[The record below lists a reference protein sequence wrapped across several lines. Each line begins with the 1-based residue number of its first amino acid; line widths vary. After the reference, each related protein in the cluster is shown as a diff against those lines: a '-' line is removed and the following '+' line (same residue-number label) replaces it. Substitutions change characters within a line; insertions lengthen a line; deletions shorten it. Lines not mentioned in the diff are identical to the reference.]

1 MSMSIAAAHRSW
13 RVKMAGR
20 SPAGAPRKVEKRL
33 AQARTLICRVAVAA
47 AFLGAGLGAGGALG
61 QGEVHVPEDLRD
73 WQGWVLHGQEHR
85 ACPFLHDAA
94 AIGQEQFICAWPG
107 LLAIRAD
114 AQGGSFEQRW
124 TIYGAEQWVPLP
136 GDGQVWPQ
144 NATVDERAA
153 TLALRQGTPS
163 IRLGPGSHR
172 VAGAFAW
179 SERPAALTVPSRTGL
194 VALWMDGDRVAL
206 PRRSANG
213 IWLGEGERA
222 AKVQDALK
230 VQVFRR
236 ILDDVPTRLESEFA
250 LDISGSV
257 REELLAP
264 ALPDAFTPLALESRL
279 PARLEPDGSLRLQ
292 ARPGSW
298 RIRLKARAA
307 GALNELTLPAPVRN
321 LPNAEIWSYQANPRL
336 RATTPEAARAIDP
349 TLVGA
354 PWPDLPTFRM
364 AAEESLRILERS
376 RGQAEAGNRLEL
388 HRQLWLDFDG
398 GGFAFADELSG
409 RLRTDWRLDMASPY
423 ALLSAR
429 EWGRNLLVT
438 SNGEA
443 AGVELRRAD
452 LSLDALGRI
461 ETRGEMPAAGWRS
474 DLSSMTATL
483 NLPPGYKLLAAL
495 GVDEA
500 PASWAGRWRLLDFF
514 LLLVIT
520 LGVARLFGRRA
531 AAVALLALLLS
542 FHEQSAPVWSWLNLL
557 AAVALARAAPPGRL
571 QHAARSYR
579 LASFALLLILLLPF
593 AAEQIRIAV
602 HPQLEPETLRLG
614 QTSAWTDGLFGGT
627 SAPASPESERAA
639 DQDLEAAQAGAE
651 IAQTRASEGS
661 RRTAAPNGLAPP
673 KKLAGIHTQTLR
685 LEASR
690 GAALEFDRYGAGDLV
705 QTGPGR
711 PDWEWT
717 PYALHWGGPVKA
729 DRSMRLV
736 ILPDGLVSVLRFAA
750 VAALGLLAA
759 LFAFDLLGRRWR
771 WPKFGSAAAL
781 AALALL
787 TAPTQGLRAAT
798 PAPEILEELEQRLLA
813 PPPCVPRCA
822 ELVAARAL
830 IGASDLTLLLEI
842 HALAQVAVPIPGA
855 EQGWKP
861 TRIVLGEAA
870 GEAASG
876 AAALPAHR
884 GEDALLRVRL
894 KSGRHVLELH
904 GPLPPGDALEVAF
917 PMPPRSIAAQSEHWF
932 VTGIENGSL
941 PSGALGLTRLERGDR
956 DQQASRPW
964 EAIRFPPF
972 LQVERTVQLGLDWR
986 IDTQVRRLA
995 PAIGAISIDIPLLE
1009 GESVLEGDRK
1019 VRAGRILVAMD
1030 PDQQRFRWSSSLP
1043 RRSSMKLQAPT
1054 DQPWQEIWSFV
1065 IGSAWKAEFRGVPE
1079 SEPGPEA
1086 TVRVALFHPRPGEVL
1101 EAAFVRPEGISGSA
1115 LAFDKV
1121 RLETVIG
1128 ADLRSAQLTLG
1139 YRSTRGASQ
1148 PIRLPAAA
1156 QLRMATIDGAPQ
1168 PLKLL
1173 PAAPGEADAP
1183 AGKTL
1188 ILPIAP
1194 GAHQVVLAWDEPA
1207 ALGLRVHPPA
1217 VGLGAPA
1224 SNIVT
1229 RLEMPAS
1236 RWLLFT
1242 KGPSLGPAVLY
1253 WSELIALLAASLILG
1268 RIAPTPLGFRHW
1280 LLLGLG
1286 FSTFSWFAFAVVAL
1300 WLLAHGARQSRGGSW
1315 PPAIYNLSQIGFAL
1329 LSLAALAAL
1338 LTGIPQGLLGNPDM
1352 SLTGFESQGRTLTWF
1367 ADQTAD
1373 ALPDAAVWSLPIPI
1387 YKALILAWALWL
1399 TFALIRWL
1407 PWVWRRFSE
1416 PGLWLDSSAA

>member
-1 MSMSIAAAHRSW
+1 M
-13 RVKMAGR
+13 
-20 SPAGAPRKVEKRL
+20 
-33 AQARTLICRVAVAA
+33 
-47 AFLGAGLGAGGALG
+47 
-61 QGEVHVPEDLRD
+61 
-73 WQGWVLHGQEHR
+73 LHDQEHR

-94 AIGQEQFICAWPG
+94 ALGRAQFVCAWPG
-107 LLAIRAD
+107 LLVIRAG
-114 AQGGSFEQRW
+114 AQGGAFEQRW

-136 GDGQVWPQ
+136 GDGKVWPRK
-144 NATVDERAA
+144 ATVNERAA

-163 IRLGPGSHR
+163 LWLGPGSHR

-179 SERPAALTVPSRTGL
+179 SERPATLAVPPRTGL
-194 VALWMDGDRVAL
+194 VALWMDGARVAL

-213 IWLGEGERA
+213 VWLGEGERA
-222 AKVQDALK
+222 AKAQDALK

-264 ALPDAFTPLALESRL
+264 ALPNAFRPLALESKL

-298 RIRLKARAA
+298 RIRLRARAA
-307 GALNELTLPAPVRN
+307 DALNELTLPTPVRN
-321 LPNAEIWSYQANPRL
+321 LPDAEIWSYQANPRL
-336 RATTPEAARAIDP
+336 RATTPEAARAADP

-364 AAEESLRILERS
+364 AAGESLRILERS

-388 HRQLWLDFDG
+388 RRQLWLDFDG
-398 GGFAFADELSG
+398 GGFAFADEIDG
-409 RLRTDWRLDMASPY
+409 RMRTDWRLDMDAPY

-443 AGVELRRAD
+443 AGVELRRAV

-474 DLSSMTATL
+474 DLASMTATL

-542 FHEQSAPVWSWLNLL
+542 FHEPGAPVWPWLNLL

-593 AAEQIRIAV
+593 AAGQIRIAL
-602 HPQLEPETLRLG
+602 HPQLEPETLRLE
-614 QTSAWTDGLFGGT
+614 QTSAWPDGLFGEM
-627 SAPASPESERAA
+627 PATEGPEPELAA
-639 DQDLEAAQAGAE
+639 AQELEALKMQEMRHQRTSDFQAAPEPELAGGQKPEAAE
-651 IAQTRASEGS
+651 ASAGMRASEAMRQRLDGS
-661 RRTAAPNGLAPP
+661 AAPE
-673 KKLAGIHTQTLR
+673 LAGSQANLLR
-685 LEASR
+685 VDAPQAPQ
-690 GAALEFDRYGAGDLV
+690 GAAFAFDRYGAGDLV

-729 DRSMRLV
+729 ERSMRLV
-736 ILPDGLVSVLRFAA
+736 ILPAGLVSVLRFAA

-771 WPKFGSAAAL
+771 WPKFGGAAAL

-787 TAPTQGLRAAT
+787 TAPPQALQAAT
-798 PAPEILEELEQRLLA
+798 PSPEILKELERRLLA

-830 IGASDLTLLLEI
+830 AGASDLTLLLEI

-861 TRIVLGEAA
+861 TRIVLGEVAA
-870 GEAASG
+870 DAASG
-876 AAALPAHR
+876 AASLPAHR
-884 GEDALLRVRL
+884 GEDELLRVRL
-894 KSGRHVLELH
+894 ESGRHVLELH
-904 GPLPPGDALEVAF
+904 GPLPPDDALEIAF
-917 PMPPRSIAAQSEHWF
+917 PMPPRAIAAQSEHWF
-932 VTGIENGSL
+932 VAGIENGAL
-941 PSGALGLTRLERGDR
+941 PSGALNLTRLERGDR
-956 DQQASRPW
+956 GRQAPRQW
-964 EAIRFPPF
+964 EASRFPPF

-995 PAIGAISIDIPLLE
+995 PAIGAISIDVPLLE
-1009 GESVLEGDRK
+1009 GESVLEGDRNL
-1019 VRAGRILVAMD
+1019 REGGILVAMD
-1030 PDQQRFRWSSSLP
+1030 PDQQRFQWSSSLP
-1043 RRSSMKLQAPT
+1043 RRPSMKLQAPT
-1054 DQPWQEIWSFV
+1054 DRPWQEVWSFV

-1079 SEPGPEA
+1079 SEPDPEA
-1086 TVRVALFHPRPGEVL
+1086 RVRIALFHPRPGETL
-1101 EAAFVRPEGISGSA
+1101 EAAFARPEATSGSA
-1115 LAFDKV
+1115 LAFDEV
-1121 RLETVIG
+1121 RLETAIG
-1128 ADLRSAQLTLG
+1128 ADLRSAQLTLD

-1148 PIRLPAAA
+1148 PIRLSADA

-1173 PAAPGEADAP
+1173 PAAQGQAEAP

-1207 ALGLRVHPPA
+1207 ALGLRVRPPA

-1242 KGPSLGPAVLY
+1242 RGPSLGPAILY

-1315 PPAIYNLSQIGFAL
+1315 PPAVYNLSQIGFAL

-1373 ALPDAAVWSLPIPI
+1373 ALPETEVWSLPIPI

-1407 PWVWRRFSE
+1407 PWVWRRFAE
-1416 PGLWLDSSAA
+1416 RGLWLDSAAT